1 MLSFNIF
8 IFSFFITSFCFIF
21 YPKNTKYF
29 DVVLNFIKANIIFKA
44 FFMIYALEI
53 FFENYFISVAVF
65 MIYAFLY
72 FKIIKYIDF
81 LYLRYINLYDKNINL
96 YLTEQLN
103 TKSINIID
111 YKIKKNCFDTKLEL
125 IKNIEDLKVYFKF
138 DMLINICLCY
148 LFLQFC
154 LISILNLILIFLIL
168 RKLNPLKNNKKS

>member
-1 MLSFNIF
+1 
-8 IFSFFITSFCFIF
+8 
-21 YPKNTKYF
+21 
-29 DVVLNFIKANIIFKA
+29 
-44 FFMIYALEI
+44 MIYALEI